1 MIDEYNEEKLLQDK
15 FRRLYKHPDFGGR
28 GGFFRTSKRKQLLGL
43 SRKTGRDRT
52 MADFRYKVR
61 EQVKTA
67 LIDLQLFIQTA
78 DEKDVE
84 MVLNRESLELVIRA
98 LLFHYSLQEPPKQ
111 GTEKAKIAQLL
122 IEVGFEYLRK
132 STIQVTTSSQQ
143 RMVDDAI
150 DLSKQLAVL
159 LLPESERVAVLRSG
173 KM

>member
-78 DEKDVE
+78 GDKDID
-84 MVLNRESLELVIRA
+84 MVLNRETLEPILDV
-98 LLFHYSLQEPPKQ
+98 LFYRSVQESPKQ
-111 GTEKAKIAQLL
+111 GAEKAKIAQLL
-122 IEVGFEYLRK
+122 VKYGLEYLRK
-132 STIQVTTSSQQ
+132 STTLVITSSQQ

-159 LLPESERVAVLRSG
+159 LLPENERAELLRSG
-173 KM
+173 RM